1 MKIEAKL
8 LSAVFVFACC
18 LSAWLPLSLTIAGLN
33 LRLNQLC
40 LPLVLYLY
48 SMRYL
53 KSPAVLPVFL
63 SGCGLAYWLALLIW
77 SLASPVV
84 SLTSV
89 GHVVLVGLNL
99 LHLMAGYMIGCHLAD
114 LQKLMRQFIFSVA
127 ALNIVL
133 ALVTVATTL
142 GLPVPSSMLSE
153 EAVPLLVDGDVVM
166 GTLLRFKFGGIL
178 AGCFSAAAVC
188 VALAL
193 LLKTRNSRDQY
204 MLMLGIIL
212 CGSGMIL
219 GFSRQAFLSLVAG
232 LIIILGFLVLRGGA
246 LKIMK
251 TSAIVGASLLLV
263 TGAVKILP
271 GGENYLQAF
280 NGRVAQLFESQTY
293 TTGTASA
300 RSAMWTGMAEDIAA
314 NPWRG
319 AGQDAYMKHFPDEGG
334 GSHNGLL
341 EALHAAGIV
350 GFVPWLA
357 LHLSLLALPSWQL
370 LRGSRDHPD
379 TYLLLGLLASV
390 TACMLAVLTNLMFWN
405 ATYWLLLGLL
415 AGAVRRYSQ
424 FGRPAKVRILR
435 RREGPCPL
443 TKDEGQNIPPSL

>member
-1 MKIEAKL
+1 M
-8 LSAVFVFACC
+8 SAVFVFACC
-18 LSAWLPLSLTIAGLN
+18 LSAWLPLSFTIAGLN

-40 LPLVLYLY
+40 LPLVLYSY
-48 SMRYL
+48 GARYL
-53 KSPAVLPVFL
+53 KPPTAWAGFL
-63 SGCGLAYWLALLIW
+63 AGCGLAYWFVLLVSTMTSPAL
-77 SLASPVV
+77 SLSA
-84 SLTSV
+84 V

-142 GLPVPSSMLSE
+142 GLPVPSSMLTE
-153 EAVPLLVDGDVVM
+153 EAVPILVDGDVVG
-166 GTLLRFKFGGIL
+166 GTVLRFKFAGVL

-193 LLKTRNSRDQY
+193 LLKPRNRRDQY
-204 MLMLGIIL
+204 MLMVGIIP

-232 LIIILGFLVLRGGA
+232 LVIILGFLIFRGRA

-263 TGAVKILP
+263 TGAVNVLP

-293 TTGTASA
+293 TTGTAST
-300 RSAMWTGMAEDIAA
+300 RSAMWTGMLEDIAA

-319 AGQDAYMKHFPDEGG
+319 AGQDAYMKYFPDEGA

-341 EALHAAGIV
+341 EALHAAGIL

-357 LHLSLLALPSWQL
+357 FHLALLVFPSWLL
-370 LRGSRDHPD
+370 LRGNRDHPD

-415 AGAVRRYSQ
+415 AGAARRYSQ
-424 FGRPAKVRILR
+424 FFRPERIRTQPRADAPCSLAKC
-435 RREGPCPL
+435 EEQTCS
-443 TKDEGQNIPPSL
+443 PPS